1 MGRSRAR
8 ASLLLFI
15 LAAFCKALA
24 DTNLDNDIH
33 ALRSLLDLQQAELR
47 DARDEHRQRVAREAF
62 AATSLR
68 LQHLAAIQ
76 QSQRHRLRLEPVL
89 IAPNSHI
96 PYHADSIHVGLQ
108 AVFCNPL
115 GASGRDTRSSAPRA
129 ATSSC
134 GGDVRLHVLQRKR
147 LPQSSTSSAPAPQ
160 ARSPK
165 PGSSAAAA
173 ADDEIPPSDSVRVQI
188 ILSLHVADNEA
199 ALYANTKVLSPRLCV
214 VMPPLQHEHHQAAVL
229 VVSESLRCA
238 NETYDAALPWAT
250 AHMMPFHDYRMRLEN
265 GFQGTMVLNV
275 SMQVGTGSAYIAL
288 LGAAHTF
295 HQLTCSLT
303 LAPNVCDHE
312 SASVDLLSSALFP
325 PMQHSASWDF
335 HAPASSAASECAAS
349 AAPPPTSHSCT
360 VAVVWTFWSNPPP
373 YEMDWLSEVIDSS
386 GCGAVHVLDLQ
397 MRCDSSVFS
406 DADVAFGDT
415 GPSRVAVVS
424 FLPKD
429 FERGLGST
437 EACMLRWNLD
447 GYDPVLFHFGDD
459 RYAFEYLRYPRLDV
473 VVRQYPK
480 YTSYEA
486 ESFGNILS
494 IGLGYK
500 GGFWPS
506 ELRNISTRYS
516 ADLPRAAAARCTC
529 RCPSTAT
536 SHSMLAQRLSRS
548 SGTPSSTLPQFH

>member
-1 MGRSRAR
+1 
-8 ASLLLFI
+8 
-15 LAAFCKALA
+15 
-24 DTNLDNDIH
+24 
-33 ALRSLLDLQQAELR
+33 
-47 DARDEHRQRVAREAF
+47 
-62 AATSLR
+62 
-68 LQHLAAIQ
+68 
-76 QSQRHRLRLEPVL
+76 
-89 IAPNSHI
+89 
-96 PYHADSIHVGLQ
+96 
-108 AVFCNPL
+108 
-115 GASGRDTRSSAPRA
+115 
-129 ATSSC
+129 
-134 GGDVRLHVLQRKR
+134 
-147 LPQSSTSSAPAPQ
+147 
-160 ARSPK
+160 
-165 PGSSAAAA
+165 
-173 ADDEIPPSDSVRVQI
+173 
-188 ILSLHVADNEA
+188 
-199 ALYANTKVLSPRLCV
+199 
-214 VMPPLQHEHHQAAVL
+214 MPPLQHEHHQAAVL

-250 AHMMPFHDYRMRLEN
+250 AHMMPFHDYRMRLEI

-275 SMQVGTGSAYIAL
+275 SMQVRTGSAYIAL

-386 GCGAVHVLDLQ
+386 GCAAVHVLDLQ

-406 DADVAFGDT
+406 DAAVAFGDT

-480 YTSYEA
+480 YTPYEA

-506 ELRNISTRYS
+506 ALRNISTR
-516 ADLPRAAAARCTC
+516 
-529 RCPSTAT
+529 
-536 SHSMLAQRLSRS
+536 
-548 SGTPSSTLPQFH
+548 